1 MEKLHEK
8 LILIQT
14 ELKAKKGKT
23 NNFGKYKY
31 RSADDILE
39 ALKPF
44 CKKYAVYITVT
55 EDLFSEAVLNS
66 TRSYR
71 SQADAMFKEAKRL
84 RDMAKDLSDGTEEI
98 TANAVVGVDLT
109 QKGMSLPQK
118 YGTASSY
125 AKKYALGNLFLI
137 DDTADDDATN
147 KHSKPVKKALDHK
160 VADSIPHYKQ
170 KGLTFD
176 TFLNNIRE
184 SYNVDQVEEDV
195 LALRWNEYKIAS

>member
-55 EDLFSEAVLNS
+55 EELFNETVLNS
-66 TRSYR
+66 T
-71 SQADAMFKEAKRL
+71 ATI
-84 RDMAKDLSDGTEEI
+84 SDGTEKI

-125 AKKYALGNLFLI
+125 AKK
-137 DDTADDDATN
+137 
-147 KHSKPVKKALDHK
+147 
-160 VADSIPHYKQ
+160 
-170 KGLTFD
+170 
-176 TFLNNIRE
+176 
-184 SYNVDQVEEDV
+184 
-195 LALRWNEYKIAS
+195 

>member
-8 LILIQT
+8 LISIQT

-55 EDLFSEAVLNS
+55 EDLLSDAVLDS
-66 TRSYR
+66 T
-71 SQADAMFKEAKRL
+71 ATI
-84 RDMAKDLSDGTEEI
+84 SDGAEEI

-147 KHSKPVKKALDHK
+147 KHGKPLKKALDHK
-160 VADSIPHYKQ
+160 VADSIPHYKE
-170 KGLTFD
+170 KGLSFD
-176 TFLNNIRE
+176 TFINNIKE
-184 SYNVDQVEEDV
+184 SYNVDEVDEDV
-195 LALRWNEYKIAS
+195 LALRWNEHKIAS